1 MEMKRNDA
9 VMKMKMIAIHRGTL
23 ASKQLAFSDH
33 MLAQG
38 QNLVH
43 PLSPS
48 ENTATVQ
55 SQRTHPTHTHNGTLA
70 FFFLSGADTEVLV
83 VAALMV

>member
-1 MEMKRNDA
+1 MSRNTDSKQWATRKDLRESNMEMKRNDA

-55 SQRTHPTHTHNGTLA
+55 SQRTHPTHTHTTA
-70 FFFLSGADTEVLV
+70 H
-83 VAALMV
+83 